1 MGRAGLCA
9 SRAVRLADAWQSVSW
24 FLCGFEFGFF
34 GMLYVGLPY
43 LIGSGEL

>member
-1 MGRAGLCA
+1 MTALSDG
-9 SRAVRLADAWQSVSW
+9 
-24 FLCGFEFGFF
+24 FLFGFF